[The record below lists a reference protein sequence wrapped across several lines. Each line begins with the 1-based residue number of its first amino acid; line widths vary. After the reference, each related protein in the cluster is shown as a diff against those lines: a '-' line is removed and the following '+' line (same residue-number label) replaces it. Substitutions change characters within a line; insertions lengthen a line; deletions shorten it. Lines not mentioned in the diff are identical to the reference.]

1 MNATQQ
7 WQSTEILKLFKNKT
21 IQWISWY
28 KCLEKSEDKK
38 EGCKFI
44 SLSIVSLRT
53 LMGPPG
59 VRHDKNKEVFT
70 VSWKPPDS

>member
-28 KCLEKSEDKK
+28 KCLEKSE
-38 EGCKFI
+38 EGRVQVYQPEHCQ
-44 SLSIVSLRT
+44 SAHPYGASR
-53 LMGPPG
+53 GAP
-59 VRHDKNKEVFT
+59 
-70 VSWKPPDS
+70 